1 MYCSGAFTVISVTDS
16 EHVTSI
22 APVTTRLLNPGLK
35 SITFSD
41 CAQALFNVRVKSAAR
56 NVDVK
61 CLFIFFLQLIQQ
73 YDVDFLKTLSLA
85 SGYYLKILVNSRLYM
100 PKVMGIL
107 NVTPDSF
114 FSGSRIQDADSLAA
128 RVEQICREG
137 AHAIDIGAC
146 STRPGAQP
154 VSSDLE
160 KERLAWALPVVREV
174 NQGRCLIS
182 VDTFRPEI
190 AEWCIREIGADMI
203 NDVSGGSE
211 KMYRMVAE
219 TGVLYVL
226 TAADSIPDGTDVI
239 SAELSFFRSRLGMLG
254 DCGVQVAE
262 QVILDPG
269 FGFGKTLDGNWM
281 LLSEMD
287 SLRTLELPV
296 LVGVSRKSM
305 AWKLLDITPDD
316 CLPATIAMNMA
327 ALERGAEWIRVHDVK
342 EGVETVRIFEKLQY
356 IS

>member
-1 MYCSGAFTVISVTDS
+1 
-16 EHVTSI
+16 
-22 APVTTRLLNPGLK
+22 
-35 SITFSD
+35 
-41 CAQALFNVRVKSAAR
+41 
-56 NVDVK
+56 
-61 CLFIFFLQLIQQ
+61 
-73 YDVDFLKTLSLA
+73 
-85 SGYYLKILVNSRLYM
+85 M

-190 AEWCIREIGADMI
+190 AEWCIGEFGADMI

-211 KMYRMVAE
+211 KMYRVVAE
-219 TGVLYVL
+219 TGALYVL
-226 TAADSIPDGTDVI
+226 TAADSIPVGTDVI
-239 SAELSFFRSRLGMLG
+239 SAELSFFRSCIGMLE

-269 FGFGKTLDGNWM
+269 FGFSKSVEDNRLLLDN
-281 LLSEMD
+281 LSKFK
-287 SLRTLELPV
+287 LFRKPI
-296 LVGVSRKSM
+296 LVGISRKSFIY
-305 AWKLLDITPDD
+305 KPLGLTPEE
-316 CLPATIAMNMA
+316 CEAQTRELEKKA
-327 ALERGAEWIRVHDVK
+327 AESGASIIRTH
-342 EGVETVRIFEKLQY
+342 L
-356 IS
+356 S